1 MLTSFLLRGEYNT
14 SQIMSTEIL
23 EDIRIPILDFVKA
36 VQEIKLDQT
45 PDYEYLKTILG
56 NTLKELGLANSDF
69 TI

>member
-56 NTLKELGLANSDF
+56 NTLKELGLDNSDF